1 MTALTYATSDLNQLS
16 QAQFVA
22 LLGPIFEETP
32 AIAQKTWTYRPF
44 TSRLDL
50 HRKMVAIVEAMP
62 PAEQLALIQAHPELA
77 TRSKMAANSVQEQAS
92 TGLNQ
97 LEPCEHERFQAL
109 NKAYLEKFGFPF
121 VMAVKGQDKA
131 SILAAFEGRL
141 GNEREEEMARSLQEI
156 SKIADFRLQA
166 LIPAE

>member
-1 MTALTYATSDLNQLS
+1 MTALTYAIADINSLN

-32 AIAQKTWTYRPF
+32 AIAHQTWTHRPF
-44 TSRLDL
+44 TNRSEL
-50 HRKMVAIVEAMP
+50 HQTMVAIVEAMP
-62 PAEQLALIQAHPELA
+62 PAAQLALIQAHPELA
-77 TRSKMAANSVQEQAS
+77 TRTKMAAHSVQEQTS

-97 LEPCEHERFQAL
+97 LEPLEHERFQVL
-109 NKAYLEKFGFPF
+109 NKAYREKFGFPF

-131 SILAAFEGRL
+131 RILAVFEERL
-141 GNEREEEMARSLQEI
+141 GNERDNEIGRSLQEI
-156 SKIADFRLQA
+156 SKIADFRLKA

>member
-1 MTALTYATSDLNQLS
+1 MTAVTYAIADINQRS
-16 QAQFVA
+16 QAQFVD

-44 TSRLDL
+44 SSRSEL
-50 HRKMVAIVEAMP
+50 HKTMVAVLEAMP
-62 PAEQLALIQAHPELA
+62 PANQLALIQAHPELA
-77 TRSKMAANSVQEQAS
+77 TRAKMAAASVQEQSS

-97 LEPCEHERFQAL
+97 LEAAEHEQFQAL
-109 NKAYLEKFGFPF
+109 NQAYLEKFGFPF

-131 SILAAFEGRL
+131 SILTAFEERL
-141 GNEREEEMARSLQEI
+141 GNEREAEMARSLQEI

-166 LIPAE
+166 LIPTE